1 MEVNYMKFLFRV
13 TLDSIDTLLRGVHF
27 TSDGEKITLIK
38 ENKTIMCEDLD
49 HMLLNAEL
57 GYVIFTENLN
67 KLSDYQLQIYTKL
80 KEIEGS
86 D

>member
-1 MEVNYMKFLFRV
+1 MKFLFRV
-13 TLDSIDTLLRGVHF
+13 TWDGIDTLLRGVHF
-27 TSDGEKITLIK
+27 ISDGKTITLIN
-38 ENKTIMCEDLD
+38 ESKTIMCEDLD
-49 HMLLNAEL
+49 QMLLNAKL

-67 KLSDYQLQIYTKL
+67 KLSEYQLQIYTKL